1 MADKFNID
9 KDAIT
14 QLAEVLE
21 ETGLLEIEYEDGGK
35 RVRVVRNSPQHQ
47 QIQNFTSSLP
57 TATTTTTAEPSSP
70 SLQNQPGLLRSPMV
84 GTVYTSSEPGAPP
97 FVRVGDVVNAG
108 QTLLI
113 IEAMKVMNPLK
124 AAQAGKVT
132 QIFIND
138 AMPVEFG
145 EPLLVIE

>member
-35 RVRVVRNSPQHQ
+35 RVRVVRNAPQHQ
-47 QIQNFTSSLP
+47 QMQNFTSSLP
-57 TATTTTTAEPSSP
+57 TATTTTTVEPSSP

-132 QIFIND
+132 QIFISD